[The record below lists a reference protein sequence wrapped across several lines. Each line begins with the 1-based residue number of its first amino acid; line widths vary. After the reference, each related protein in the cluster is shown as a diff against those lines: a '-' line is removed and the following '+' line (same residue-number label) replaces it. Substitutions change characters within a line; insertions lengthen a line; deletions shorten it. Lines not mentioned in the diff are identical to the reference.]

1 MVFTVPPWPLMTGV
15 GRSGNS
21 CVERPAGTHLSRSS
35 TPGGYSTLARNDDNE
50 LDTHAV
56 LFPAEN
62 VIKVAV
68 AAGIVVGLA
77 AAKVAP
83 YVKNGFHDL
92 TSKLSRKAEGA
103 VEGAVQEAE
112 PEQFDMGVE
121 QPRSE
126 NRRLRAV

>member
-1 MVFTVPPWPLMTGV
+1 M
-15 GRSGNS
+15 
-21 CVERPAGTHLSRSS
+21 
-35 TPGGYSTLARNDDNE
+35 
-50 LDTHAV
+50 
-56 LFPAEN
+56 LFPADN
-62 VIKVAV
+62 VIKVAG

-92 TSKLSRKAEGA
+92 TSKLSGKAEGA

-121 QPRSE
+121 EPRSE